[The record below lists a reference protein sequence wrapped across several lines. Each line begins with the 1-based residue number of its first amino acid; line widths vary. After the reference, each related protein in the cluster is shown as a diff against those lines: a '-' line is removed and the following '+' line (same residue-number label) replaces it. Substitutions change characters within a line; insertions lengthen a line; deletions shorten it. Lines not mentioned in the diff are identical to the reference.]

1 MKNGKAHDEA
11 PAKITCVQMEPVVG
25 MIEKAASDGA
35 SLAVLTELCNSGYV
49 FESRSEAFALSKEVP
64 GGPAS
69 AYYEEIICAE
79 GTRL

>member
-1 MKNGKAHDEA
+1 
-11 PAKITCVQMEPVVG
+11 MEPVVGRKDENVRRSVG